1 MRPQKLYKSAYS
13 AEALQREEALK
24 ILSEFKQREEDAK
37 CSMNYIKFAD
47 GTIIGS
53 TNTERLNEYI
63 KKYKRQISICK

>member
-24 ILSEFKQREEDAK
+24 VLSEFKQLEEEAK
-37 CSMNYIKFAD
+37 STMNYAKFAN

-53 TNTERLNEYI
+53 TNSERLNEYI
-63 KKYKRQISICK
+63 KKHKRQIIIW